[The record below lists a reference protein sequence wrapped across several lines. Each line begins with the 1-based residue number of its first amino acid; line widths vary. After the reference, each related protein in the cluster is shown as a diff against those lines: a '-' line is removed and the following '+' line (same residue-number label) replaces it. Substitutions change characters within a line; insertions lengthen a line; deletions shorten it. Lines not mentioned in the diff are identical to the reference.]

1 MHHPCG
7 RVHSARAHA
16 ASSSVHARQLRTIQA
31 SPSRVPTACAA
42 AAQDVLTRMGTGAAG
57 EAMTMAEGACPGRR
71 APPPPDNALEH
82 TVRAHAPAGS
92 APGTIGCLIGH

>member
-57 EAMTMAEGACPGRR
+57 EAMTMAEAMRS
-71 APPPPDNALEH
+71 ADNALEH